1 VTWIIARRKLPR
13 VHSLDA
19 HAIKILVP
27 FDGTLASLRALKLA
41 IEQVKRQSSGS
52 LLIINVQNLATA
64 GLADGAGIM
73 PPSWIVQEETQIGRE
88 VVKEPAAICEVSTTA
103 SLWSVVASPPPSTAC
118 G

>member
-1 VTWIIARRKLPR
+1 
-13 VHSLDA
+13 LDA

-41 IEQVKRQSSGS
+41 IEQVKRQSCGS

-73 PPSWIVQEETQIGRE
+73 PPSWIER
-88 VVKEPAAICEVSTTA
+88 KRRR
-103 SLWSVVASPPPSTAC
+103 SVARL
-118 G
+118 